1 MDEDIYSSADSEE
14 IKEIADSI
22 AQDLVYML
30 RPDEE
35 NHDDN
40 ITSCHIPR
48 VHQLVRQ
55 IDRFAYEP
63 SVLSIGPYHHGN
75 ASLQFMERLKWR
87 CLDYVLHLNCTKSLR
102 DYLLVV
108 SNMENQARACYSGEI
123 KLDSKAFRRMLL
135 LDGCFIMVYLRGTH
149 GVSRI
154 TKADPEPSIIPDEN
168 VALVNSSPEK
178 GAKGERDEV
187 HEIELGEV
195 DADQHSSENK
205 DSTSC
210 KENSGVPWYHIFAL
224 VDLFLLENQIP
235 FFVVKKLHEVL
246 LGSSMERI
254 LTKNFSNYIEVNM
267 KQCIIGAFSPDEK
280 PNDFDHLLHLC
291 HMHFKPTMVRE
302 GRTYKKPK
310 FSKYF
315 LDKIYRMAN
324 VGRQNVQ
331 YEYDSPHS
339 QQFNFLQGRSV
350 NQWRRA
356 TQYHEAGIVF
366 KRNEVNGQNKHSLLD
381 VAFHDGV
388 LEIPCLYVDERTGSL
403 FRNMISFEQ
412 TNPQFANCVTAYVM
426 FMSQLL
432 SRPDDVTLLSRRG
445 IIVHFLHSDKVVSAL
460 FTRLTKGVV
469 FDYMGSFY
477 LRSVCWRMEMF
488 YQNRINRWIAW
499 LRHNHL
505 SNPWLGAAL
514 MAGLLVLFCTIAQ
527 TVLTEVDASG
537 SKGARVL
544 IQCGG
549 SPLRGADVAQPC
561 CVGGSVDG
569 TGTLLQNPSPPD
581 PPLLKS

>member
-1 MDEDIYSSADSEE
+1 
-14 IKEIADSI
+14 
-22 AQDLVYML
+22 ML
-30 RPDEE
+30 CPDDEE
-35 NHDDN
+35 NQGDN
-40 ITSCHIPR
+40 INSCQIPR

-63 SVLSIGPYHHGN
+63 CLLSIGPYHHGN
-75 ASLQFMERLKWR
+75 AGLQFMERLKWR
-87 CLDYVLHLNCTKSLR
+87 CLDYILHLNCTKSLW

-135 LDGCFIMVYLRGTH
+135 LDGCFIMVYLQGTY

-154 TKADPEPSIIPDEN
+154 TKADPDPSIIPDEN
-168 VALVNSSPEK
+168 VALVNSSSEK

-210 KENSGVPWYHIFAL
+210 KGNSGVPWYHTYAL

-235 FFVVKKLHEVL
+235 FFVVKKLSEVL

-254 LTKNFSNYIEVNM
+254 LTENISNCIEVNM
-267 KQCIIGAFSPDEK
+267 KKFIGAFSPDEK
-280 PNDFDHLLHLC
+280 TNDFDHLLHLF
-291 HMHFKPTMVRE
+291 HMHFKPTMNGD

-310 FSKYF
+310 FSEHF
-315 LDKIYRMAN
+315 LDKICRMVGVGHRN
-324 VGRQNVQ
+324 VR

-339 QQFNFLQGRSV
+339 QQFNFLQGTHV
-350 NQWRRA
+350 TQWRRA

-366 KRNEVNGQNKHSLLD
+366 KRKEVNEHNKHSLLD

-388 LEIPCLYVDERTGSL
+388 LEIPCLYVDELTGSL
-403 FRNMISFEQ
+403 FRNMIAFEQ
-412 TNPQFANCVTAYVM
+412 TNPQFGNFVTAYVM

-432 SRPDDVTLLSRRG
+432 SRPDDVTLLSRRR
-445 IIVHFLHSDKVVSAL
+445 IIVHVLHSDKVVSAL

-477 LRSVCWRMEMF
+477 LRSICWRMEMF
-488 YQNRINRWIAW
+488 YQNRINRWMAW

-514 MAGLLVLFCTIAQ
+514 IAGLLVLFCTIAQ
-527 TVLTEVDASG
+527 TVLTVLAYHG
-537 SKGARVL
+537 S
-544 IQCGG
+544 
-549 SPLRGADVAQPC
+549 
-561 CVGGSVDG
+561 
-569 TGTLLQNPSPPD
+569 
-581 PPLLKS
+581 